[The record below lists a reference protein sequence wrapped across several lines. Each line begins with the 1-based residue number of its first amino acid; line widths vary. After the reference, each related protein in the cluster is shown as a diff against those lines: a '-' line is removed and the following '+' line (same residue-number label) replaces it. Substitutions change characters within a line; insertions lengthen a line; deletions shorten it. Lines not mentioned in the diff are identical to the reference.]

1 MRSDKAVIFSPDD
14 IKRKV
19 THLQFV
25 SDGRSSQVKVTPTVF
40 TYCVSSK
47 SPAFKNLLKLRKK
60 RNFTYQKYL
69 LSTYYVII
77 ITYLN
82 TILLLQLVKMNL

>member
-1 MRSDKAVIFSPDD
+1 MKTVLIRSDKAVVFFSPDD

-60 RNFTYQKYL
+60 RKVCIMQTNT
-69 LSTYYVII
+69 LSNHEYYILII
-77 ITYLN
+77 I
-82 TILLLQLVKMNL
+82 